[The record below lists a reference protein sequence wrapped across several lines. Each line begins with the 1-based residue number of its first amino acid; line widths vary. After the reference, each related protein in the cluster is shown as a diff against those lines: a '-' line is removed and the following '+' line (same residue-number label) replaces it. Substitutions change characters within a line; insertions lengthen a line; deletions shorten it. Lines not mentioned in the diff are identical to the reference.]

1 VTGGVVAAVL
11 LSQRPDEGAGAGPG
25 TAAPTTGS
33 SQPVPPPSGGP
44 LTIRDARD
52 FDPQGDPDT
61 ENPDQ
66 VELAYDGKPTT
77 RWETLTYRGNPEL
90 GGLKRGVGLVL
101 DLGTAQPV
109 SSVELALS
117 GNGTEVEVRVPK
129 DEPEQVTSPPMAS
142 DNRWRTVSKDEVDDS
157 GTLALKSPVTTRFVL
172 VYLRSLPRE
181 GSGYKGGIYE
191 VEVNS

>member
-1 VTGGVVAAVL
+1 V
-11 LSQRPDEGAGAGPG
+11 D
-25 TAAPTTGS
+25 
-33 SQPVPPPSGGP
+33 
-44 LTIRDARD
+44 
-52 FDPQGDPDT
+52 
-61 ENPDQ
+61 
-66 VELAYDGKPTT
+66 LAYDGQSKT

-117 GNGTEVEVRVPK
+117 GDGTEVEVRVPK
-129 DEPEQVTSPPMAS
+129 TDPEQVTSPPMTS
-142 DNRWRTVSKDEVDDS
+142 DGRWRTVSKDEVDES
-157 GTLALKSPVTTRFVL
+157 GTLTLKSPVTTRFVL